1 MKTILLFLSLLFIT
15 NPKSYSQGCLTADIM
30 FVVDWSGSEQ
40 GNETKIIDAITMFV
54 DNLNI
59 SENQVRAGAIIFS
72 DNPVGIVD
80 ITGDKEQLD
89 MSLEWL
95 SMTKADGNTVIKES
109 IESAGIELNNKRN
122 VPKIMIIISDGEI
135 NDMDNAVH
143 TMDVMKSVISLSV
156 FAVQIGGSTFGRDN
170 LILLT
175 GSPLAVEFSSPT
187 NLVESLK
194 RLNLCN

>member
-1 MKTILLFLSLLFIT
+1 MKALFLFLSLLFFF
-15 NPKSYSQGCLTADIM
+15 NQKSNSQGCLTADIM
-30 FVVDWSGSEQ
+30 FVIDWSGSER
-40 GNETKIIDAITMFV
+40 GNETKIISSVTMFL

-72 DNPVGIVD
+72 DNPIGVVEL
-80 ITGDKEQLD
+80 TGDKEQLE
-89 MSLEWL
+89 MGLEWL
-95 SMTKADGNTVIKES
+95 SYTYADGNTYIKES
-109 IESAGIELNNKRN
+109 IESAGTELYNKRN

-135 NDMDNAVH
+135 SDIDNAVH
-143 TMDVMKSVISLSV
+143 TMDIMKSVISLSV
-156 FAVQIGGSTFGRDN
+156 FAIQIGGSTFGRDN

-175 GSPLAVEFSSPT
+175 GSPLTVEFSSPT